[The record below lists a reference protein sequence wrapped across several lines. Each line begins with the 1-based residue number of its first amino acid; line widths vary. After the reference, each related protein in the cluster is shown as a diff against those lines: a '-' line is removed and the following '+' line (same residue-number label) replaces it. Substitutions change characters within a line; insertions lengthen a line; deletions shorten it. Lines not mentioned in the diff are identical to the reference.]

1 MNLADKMSLLR
12 KKQGWSQEE
21 LADRMQVSRQ
31 AVSKWEGNQ
40 AMPEPDRIVA
50 LSRLF
55 GVTTDYLLKDEMDM
69 PEAPPVQAED
79 GLRRLT
85 GEEAHAYL
93 TVKRE
98 TAPRIALGV
107 LLCVISPAALI
118 VLSGYSEAR
127 PINQGL
133 LTGIGV
139 AALLLLVAA
148 AVGLFISSGMK
159 TAAYEWMDKEVFT
172 PGEGVMELAQSLRME
187 QQEKHTRNIIAGVAL
202 CIVSAIPVVLTSLMG
217 LDNLLVLAAVG
228 LLLLLSGL
236 GAAILVLDGVY
247 WTALQKVLQEGDYTP
262 AHKRGSGLAAMVSG
276 AYWCLV
282 TAVFLGYSFI
292 TEDWD
297 RGWIIWP
304 VAGVT
309 FAAVMIVCWQ
319 LEKRKNGEGGS

>member
-1 MNLADKMSLLR
+1 MNLADKMILLR
-12 KKQGWSQEE
+12 KRQGWSQEE

-55 GVTTDYLLKDEMDM
+55 GVSTDYLLKDEMDM
-69 PEAPPVQAED
+69 PEIQMASAED

-118 VLSGYSEAR
+118 LLSGYSQVR

-133 LTGIGV
+133 MVGIGV
-139 AALLLLVAA
+139 TVLLLLVAA
-148 AVGLFISSGMK
+148 AVGLFISCGMK
-159 TAAYEWMDKEVFT
+159 TADYEWMDKEVFA
-172 PGEGVMELAQSLRME
+172 PGEGVTELAQSLRLE
-187 QQEKHTRNIIAGVAL
+187 QRERHTRNIIAGVAL
-202 CIVSAIPVVLTSLMG
+202 CIVSVIPVVLASLMAP
-217 LDNLLVLAAVG
+217 DTLLVLAAVG
-228 LLLLLSGL
+228 LLLLLIGL

-247 WTALQKVLQEGDYTP
+247 WTALQRVLQEGDYTP
-262 AHKRGSGLAAMVSG
+262 ERKRYIGLAAMLSG
-276 AYWCLV
+276 TYW
-282 TAVFLGYSFI
+282 FLMTVIFLSYSFI
-292 TEDWD
+292 GNDWD
-297 RGWIIWP
+297 HSWIIWP
-304 VAGVT
+304 VAGVA
-309 FAAVMIVCWQ
+309 FAAVRIAFWQ
-319 LEKRKNGEGGS
+319 KEKRKNGEG